1 MESNKDLTV
10 GQAVK
15 LIDNAIS
22 QFAKTGKVD
31 RDSIESLT
39 YAVSLDVKL
48 RDYLLGLP
56 AEGYSLEQ
64 CKLFLNHIL
73 LLANQDEIH
82 PLLTILS
89 AWEFESGDEY
99 KSHLAEALSLE
110 PDYSL
115 ALLLTRVFASYDS
128 LSMSTLRKELHP
140 KVRTDLEGMKDLLI
154 SA

>member
-1 MESNKDLTV
+1 MDSTKDLKV
-10 GQAVK
+10 GQVVE
-15 LIDNAIS
+15 LIDNSIS

-31 RDSIESLT
+31 RDSMNLIT

-56 AEGYSLEQ
+56 ADYSLEQ

-89 AWEFESGDEY
+89 AWEFEAGDEY

-128 LSMSTLRKELHP
+128 LKMSNLRKQLHP
-140 KVRTDLEGMKDLLI
+140 KVRIDLERMKDLLI

>member
-15 LIDNAIS
+15 LIDNAVS

-140 KVRTDLEGMKDLLI
+140 KVRVDLESMKDLLI

>member
-1 MESNKDLTV
+1 MDSTKNLTV
-10 GQAVK
+10 GQVVG
-15 LIDNAIS
+15 LIDNSIS

-31 RDSIESLT
+31 RDSMNSIT

-89 AWEFESGDEY
+89 AWEFEAGDEY
-99 KSHLAEALSLE
+99 KSHLAEALNLK

-115 ALLLTRVFASYDS
+115 AKLLSRVFTNYDS
-128 LSMSTLRKELHP
+128 LEMSNIRKQLHP
-140 KVRTDLEGMKDLLI
+140 KVRTDLEGMKDSLI